1 MVMEDYL
8 AHVAWLNLKFL
19 HQSYQLLLVNFPSIY
34 FEGRT
39 SAIVENTALNHCIVT
54 LRVKQLDLNLRFC
67 VTGAVVDK
75 TGHVRLSVEEVQV
88 TTEADA
94 EGGHNG
100 RLPASVG
107 SDHDV
112 EVWPRPEC
120 LVDVCHEVSYSNSYN
135 RTSGSE
141 CLTLS
146 QCHDV

>member
-1 MVMEDYL
+1 MVMEVYL

-19 HQSYQLLLVNFPSIY
+19 HQSYQLLLVNFLSSH

-54 LRVKQLDLNLRFC
+54 LRVKQLDLNLSFGAI
-67 VTGAVVDK
+67 GAVVDK
-75 TGHVRLSVEEVQV
+75 TGHVRLSVKKVQV

-94 EGGHNG
+94 EGGHYRG
-100 RLPASVG
+100 LAATIC
-107 SDHDV
+107 SDNDV
-112 EVWPRPEC
+112 EVGPRPEC
-120 LVDVCHEVSYSNSYN
+120 LVDVCHKVSYSHSYN

-141 CLTLS
+141 CLTLC